1 MADLKV
7 TQLNPITAASVAT
20 DDVLLIVD
28 VSAGEDKK
36 IEPDELVEAGL
47 GLLGTGVINGNK
59 IVADSITSAE
69 LATDS
74 VTSQELADNAVDAD
88 AIDGGNVH
96 GSASPY
102 GVGAKVHIFSG
113 SIGAADI
120 GTGEITNTLIAS
132 NAVDAAEV
140 VANSISGSET
150 LLGKI
155 HIEAGSIG
163 AADIKNASI
172 TAAKLTGG
180 TLIPTTGIV
189 NADVSTSA
197 DIAVSKLE
205 DFNPNTVLAGP
216 SSGVTA
222 AAPTARALVAAD
234 LPLGTTAA
242 VGGVYVPTG
251 GGLNISSG
259 AISHSNSVTGANY
272 GYIVFDNQGHI
283 TSARA
288 LTASDLPVAT
298 TSAIGGVSIGSGL
311 SVSFGAVSLDVA
323 TTSTIGGVAL
333 SSEVQLGFGNDL
345 ELATSG
351 VVAGTYPKVTVTSKG
366 IVTSGTTLADTDI
379 PNHSAAL
386 LTSGTLD
393 IARIGANTIT
403 GAKMANDS
411 TCIIQ
416 STTPVS
422 GDYEGQ
428 FFLNSSSNVLTVWN
442 GSAFVAVSAAA
453 AIDDG
458 TY

>member
-7 TQLNPITAASVAT
+7 TQLNSIAAASVAT

-47 GLLGTGVINGNK
+47 SLLGTGVIDGSK

-69 LATDS
+69 IAADAITAS
-74 VTSQELADNAVDAD
+74 ELADNAVNAD

-102 GVGAKVHIFSG
+102 GAGAKVHIFAN

-180 TLIPTTGIV
+180 SLIPATGIIDSDIS
-189 NADVSTSA
+189 ASA

-205 DFNPNTVLAGP
+205 DFNPNAVLAGP
-216 SSGVTA
+216 ASGATA
-222 AAPTARALVAAD
+222 AAPTARSLVAAD
-234 LPLGTTAA
+234 LPLGTTSAA
-242 VGGVYVPTG
+242 GAVYVPTG
-251 GGLNISSG
+251 GGLSISSG
-259 AISHSNSVTGANY
+259 AVSHSNSVTGANY
-272 GYIVFDNQGHI
+272 GYIAFDDQGHI
-283 TSARA
+283 TSGRA
-288 LTASDLPVAT
+288 LIAGDLPVAT
-298 TSAIGGVSIGSGL
+298 TSAVGGVSIGTGL

-333 SSEVQLGFGNDL
+333 SSEVQLGSGDVL

-351 VVAGTYPKVTVTSKG
+351 VVAGTYPKVTVTDKG

-416 STTPVS
+416 STTPAS

-428 FFLNSSSNVLTVWN
+428 LFLNSSSNVLTVWN

>member
-7 TQLNPITAASVAT
+7 TQLNAITAASVAT

-47 GLLGTGVINGNK
+47 SLLGTGVIAGNK
-59 IVADSITSAE
+59 LVNNSVTATQIAADAVGASE
-69 LATDS
+69 LAN
-74 VTSQELADNAVDAD
+74 NAVDEG
-88 AIDGGNVH
+88 AILSGAVH
-96 GSASPY
+96 GTAVPGTGS
-102 GVGAKVHIFSG
+102 KVHLYAA
-113 SIGAADI
+113 SIGTADI
-120 GTGEITNTLIAS
+120 GSDQITTALIADD
-132 NAVDAAEV
+132 AVKADQIAANV
-140 VANSISGSET
+140 VSGSET
-150 LLGKI
+150 TLGTI
-155 HIEAGSIG
+155 HIEAASIG

-189 NADVSTSA
+189 NADVSASA
-197 DIAVSKLE
+197 DIAVSKLQ

-272 GYIVFDNQGHI
+272 GYIAFDNQGHV
-283 TSARA
+283 TSGRA

-311 SVSFGAVSLDVA
+311 SVAFGAVSLDVA
-323 TTSTIGGVAL
+323 TTSSIGGVAL

-351 VVAGTYPKVTVTSKG
+351 VAAGTYPKVTVTSKG

-393 IARIGANTIT
+393 IARIAANTIT

-422 GDYEGQ
+422 GDFEGQ
-428 FFLNSSSNVLTVWN
+428 FFLNSSSNSLSVWN
-442 GSAFVAVSAAA
+442 GSAFVGVTAVASV
-453 AIDDG
+453 DDG

>member
-47 GLLGTGVINGNK
+47 SLLGAGVIDGSK
-59 IVADSITSAE
+59 ITSGTITSAE
-69 LATDS
+69 LAADS
-74 VTSQELADNAVDAD
+74 VTFTQLADNAVDAD

-102 GVGAKVHIFSG
+102 GGGAKVHIFAG
-113 SIGAADI
+113 SIGTADI
-120 GTGEITNTLIAS
+120 GNDEITNALIAD
-132 NAVDAAEV
+132 NAITADQISANV
-140 VANSISGSET
+140 VSGSET

-180 TLIPTTGIV
+180 SLIPASGII
-189 NADVSTSA
+189 NSDISASA

-216 SSGVTA
+216 STGVTA
-222 AAPTARALVAAD
+222 AAPTARALVSAD
-234 LPLGTTAA
+234 LPLGTSSAA
-242 VGGVYVPTG
+242 GALYVPAG
-251 GGLNISSG
+251 GGLSVSSG
-259 AISHSNSVTGANY
+259 ALSHSNTITNANY
-272 GYIVFDNQGHI
+272 GYIAFDNQGHI

-288 LTASDLPVAT
+288 LLAADLPVAT

-311 SVSFGAVSLDVA
+311 SVSGGAVSVDTA
-323 TTSTIGGVAL
+323 TTSDLGGIKL
-333 SSEVQLGFGNDL
+333 SSEVQLNGSNQL
-345 ELATSG
+345 ELVTSG
-351 VVAGTYPKVTVTSKG
+351 VVAGTYPKVTVTNKG

-393 IARIGANTIT
+393 IARVGANTIT

-416 STTPVS
+416 STTPAS
-422 GDYEGQ
+422 GDFEGQ

>member
-7 TQLNPITAASVAT
+7 TQLNAITAASVAT

-47 GLLGTGVINGNK
+47 GLLGTGVIDGSK

-69 LATDS
+69 IAADAITAS
-74 VTSQELADNAVDAD
+74 ELADNAVDAD

-102 GVGAKVHIFSG
+102 GAGAKVHIFAN

-120 GTGEITNTLIAS
+120 GTGQITNTLIAS

-150 LLGKI
+150 LLGKV

-180 TLIPTTGIV
+180 SLIPASGIIDSDIS
-189 NADVSTSA
+189 ASA

-216 SSGVTA
+216 TTGATA
-222 AAPTARALVAAD
+222 AAPTARALVSAD
-234 LPLGTTAA
+234 LPLGTDVAA
-242 VGGVYVPTG
+242 GALYVPTG
-251 GGLNISSG
+251 GGLSVSSG
-259 AISHSNSVTGANY
+259 ALSHSNSITAADY
-272 GYIVFDNQGHI
+272 GYIAFDDQGHL

-288 LTASDLPVAT
+288 LTASDLPIAT

-333 SSEVQLGFGNDL
+333 SSEVQLGSGDVL

-351 VVAGTYPKVTVTSKG
+351 VVAGTYPKVTVTDKG

-393 IARIGANTIT
+393 IARIGANTVT

-416 STTPVS
+416 STTPAS
-422 GDYEGQ
+422 GDFEGQ

>member
-36 IEPDELVEAGL
+36 IEPDELVKAGL
-47 GLLGTGVINGNK
+47 GLLGTGVIDGSK
-59 IVADSITSAE
+59 ITAGTITSAE
-69 LATDS
+69 LAADS
-74 VTSQELADNAVDAD
+74 VTVTQLADNAVNAD

-102 GVGAKVHIFSG
+102 GAGSKVHIFGG
-113 SIGAADI
+113 SIGTADI
-120 GTGEITNTLIAS
+120 GNDQITAALIAD
-132 NAVDAAEV
+132 NAVTAGQIGANV
-140 VANSISGSET
+140 VSGSET

-155 HIEAGSIG
+155 HIESGSIG
-163 AADIKNASI
+163 ATDIKNGSI

-180 TLIPTTGIV
+180 TLVPTTGIV
-189 NADVSTSA
+189 NANVSSSA
-197 DIAVSKLE
+197 GIAVSKLE
-205 DFNPNTVLAGP
+205 VFNPNTVLAGP
-216 SSGVTA
+216 SSGATA
-222 AAPTARALVAAD
+222 AVPTARSLVSAD
-234 LPLGTTAA
+234 LPLGTTTAA
-242 VGGVYVPTG
+242 GAVYVPTG
-251 GGLNISSG
+251 GGLSISSG

-272 GYIVFDNQGHI
+272 GYIAFDNQGHV
-283 TSARA
+283 TAGRA
-288 LTASDLPVAT
+288 LIAGDLPIAT
-298 TSAIGGVSIGSGL
+298 TSAIGGVSIGTGL
-311 SVSFGAVSLDVA
+311 SVSSGSVSLDVA
-323 TTSTIGGVAL
+323 TVSTIGGVAL
-333 SSEVQLGFGNDL
+333 SSEVQLGSGDVL

-351 VVAGTYPKVTVTSKG
+351 VAAGTYPKVTVTTKG
-366 IVTSGTTLADTDI
+366 IVTAGATLDAADI

-393 IARIGANTIT
+393 AARIGANTIT

-416 STTPVS
+416 STTPAS
-422 GDYEGQ
+422 GDFEGQ

-453 AIDDG
+453 AVDDG

>member
-36 IEPDELVEAGL
+36 IEPDALVEAGL
-47 GLLGTGVINGNK
+47 GLLGAGVIDGSK
-59 IVADSITSAE
+59 IVANSITSGEIAADAITTAE
-69 LATDS
+69 LADDS
-74 VTSQELADNAVDAD
+74 VDAA

-102 GVGAKVHIFSG
+102 TGSKVHIFAG
-113 SIGAADI
+113 SIGTADI
-120 GTGEITNTLIAS
+120 GTNQITSSLIAA
-132 NAVDAAEV
+132 NAVAASEV
-140 VANSISGSET
+140 TANSISGSAT

-163 AADIKNASI
+163 NADLANASI
-172 TAAKLTGG
+172 TAAKLSGG
-180 TLIPTTGIV
+180 TLIPASGIV
-189 NADVSTSA
+189 NADISASA
-197 DIAVSKLE
+197 DIAVSKIE

-216 SSGVTA
+216 TTGAVA

-242 VGGVYVPTG
+242 AGALYVPAG
-251 GGLNISSG
+251 GGLNVSSG
-259 AISHSNSVTGANY
+259 AISHSNSIGSANY
-272 GYIVFDNQGHI
+272 GYIAFDAQGHI

-288 LTASDLPVAT
+288 LLPADLPVAT
-298 TSAIGGVSIGSGL
+298 TSAVGGVSIGSGL
-311 SVSFGAVSLDVA
+311 SISTGSVNLDVA
-323 TTSTIGGVAL
+323 STSSLGGIKL
-333 SSEVQLGFGNDL
+333 SSEVQLNGSNQL
-345 ELATSG
+345 ELAASG
-351 VVAGTYPKVTVTSKG
+351 VLAGDYPKVTVNSKG
-366 IVTSGTTLADTDI
+366 VITAGTTLASGDI

-393 IARIGANTIT
+393 VARIAANTIT

-416 STTPVS
+416 ATTPAS

-442 GSAFVAVSAAA
+442 GSTFVAVSAAA